1 MDMRQRPFVNM
12 KRIVFVNTDADGLC
26 RSIMACYGKCG
37 FDDANALESYSNDIT
52 PCIKTMIGF
61 ILLVEVED
69 ENSNIVRNEG

>member
-1 MDMRQRPFVNM
+1 MNKPIKIRHVNNVDIT
-12 KRIVFVNTDADGLC
+12 KTFSAHLC
-26 RSIMACYGKCG
+26 GGSRG

-69 ENSNIVRNEG
+69 ENNIVRNEGA